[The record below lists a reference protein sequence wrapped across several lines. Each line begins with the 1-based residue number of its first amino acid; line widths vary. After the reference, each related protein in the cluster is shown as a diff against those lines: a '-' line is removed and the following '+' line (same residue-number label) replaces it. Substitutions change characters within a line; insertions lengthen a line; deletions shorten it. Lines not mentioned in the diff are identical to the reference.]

1 MIYLDYEQFKDRYLE
16 TQKKYDEILAEKE
29 ELFAMTQPKAIRFDK
44 ERVSGGDPVNSFE
57 QYVIRKEKQ
66 RIDERLLEAKSLLD
80 DRERLLKLK
89 EKQLRESKDIS
100 DKVYLLRFIEH
111 KRVYLVAKMVN
122 YSEPQVYRILDGIR
136 KRIKERK

>member
-100 DKVYLLRFIEH
+100 DKVFLLRFIEH